1 MILSKKHLYRYS
13 TNLKRITSTTISR
26 GLDNVENNNMKA
38 YQGVPMLVF
47 VLLEDFFPPPP
58 LIPEKSGELSFM

>member
-1 MILSKKHLYRYS
+1 MSH
-13 TNLKRITSTTISR
+13 
-26 GLDNVENNNMKA
+26 GLANVKSNNIKA

-58 LIPEKSGELSFM
+58 LIPKKSGAAQFQVNAEHVYRNSVPRFYFYSWAG